1 MSGDSETVG
10 GSSAGR
16 SGRFG
21 RGGQYRGRGGTRPS
35 RSKHSVNA
43 ALFIRGSAEML
54 GHVFQMNVEQRKRG
68 QFKDT
73 LDIMRIY
80 TLKNMQK

>member
-21 RGGQYRGRGGTRPS
+21 RGDQYGGRGGTRPS
-35 RSKHSVNA
+35 RPKNSVNA
-43 ALFIRGSAEML
+43 TRFIGGSADKL
-54 GHVFQMNVEQRKRG
+54 GHVFQVNREQRIP
-68 QFKDT
+68 T
-73 LDIMRIY
+73 
-80 TLKNMQK
+80 N